1 MMWNRLD
8 VGSGRPLVLLHGIG
22 MSHKAWNSI
31 VPILS
36 QSRRV
41 IAFDVAGF
49 GDSPKFDSN
58 KEPTI
63 QNLVE
68 ALAEQLREMGI
79 HEPVDIVGNSM
90 GGWMAL
96 EAARTGLA
104 SSVVA
109 ISPAGLWHESPTHVK
124 TIFFSMRHAIK
135 RMPTFSRRLM
145 KFAVCRE
152 LLLAIPIG
160 VGGRNIPELDAV
172 SSLNDFN
179 NASDFERTFSNAGR
193 FIDGQNIKIPLTI
206 AFGTK
211 DWLLTRNNCQMKNEL
226 PTKLKWVEPRGWGH
240 VPMWKD
246 PHGVANLIL
255 ENISA
260 E

>member
-1 MMWNRLD
+1 MWNRLD
-8 VGSGRPLVLLHGIG
+8 VGGGRPLILLHGIG
-22 MSHKAWNSI
+22 MSHKAWN
-31 VPILS
+31 PIIPYLT

-49 GDSPKFDSN
+49 GDSPKFDSTRQPN
-58 KEPTI
+58 IE
-63 QNLVE
+63 NLVQE
-68 ALAEQLREMGI
+68 LAEQLQKMGI

-96 EAARTGLA
+96 EAARIGLA

-109 ISPAGLWHESPTHVK
+109 ISPAGLWLESPAHVK
-124 TIFFSMRHAIK
+124 VIFFSLRYAIK
-135 RMPTFSRRLM
+135 KMPKLSKYLM
-145 KFAVCRE
+145 KFSVCRE

-160 VGGRNIPELDAV
+160 VGGRKIPELDAV
-172 SSLNDFN
+172 NSLNDFN

-211 DWLLTRNNCQMKNEL
+211 DWLLTRKDCQMKNEL
-226 PTKLKWVEPRGWGH
+226 PKDMKWIEPRGWGH
-240 VPMWKD
+240 VPMWED
-246 PHGVANLIL
+246 PQGVAKLIL
-255 ENISA
+255 ENI
-260 E
+260 